1 MTEKNLENMTQK
13 ERIAYWD
20 RVRKEE
26 EQDRED
32 RIRQLTEEQRDVLV
46 KMHKEL
52 SSVLLTGIV
61 RISGCLMW
69 ASWKDCSVTCTA
81 SSSSYPK
88 RTRTDSVCTT
98 QTGCW
103 QRRMTTNVCRSTCML
118 GTQRVP

>member
-32 RIRQLTEEQRDVLV
+32 RIRQLTEEQRNVLV

-52 SSVLLTGIV
+52 NSVLLTALYNDMGGI
-61 RISGCLMW
+61 RCL
-69 ASWKDCSVTCTA
+69 SVLELQDLEDTMN
-81 SSSSYPK
+81 SF
-88 RTRTDSVCTT
+88 
-98 QTGCW
+98 
-103 QRRMTTNVCRSTCML
+103 QRQFNLEGIT
-118 GTQRVP
+118 

>member
-52 SSVLLTGIV
+52 SSVLLTALYNDMGGI
-61 RISGCLMW
+61 RCLSALELQDLEDTMN
-69 ASWKDCSVTCTA
+69 
-81 SSSSYPK
+81 
-88 RTRTDSVCTT
+88 RF
-98 QTGCW
+98 
-103 QRRMTTNVCRSTCML
+103 QRQFNLEGIT
-118 GTQRVP
+118 

>member
-1 MTEKNLENMTQK
+1 MTEKSIENMTQK

-52 SSVLLTGIV
+52 NSVLLTALYNDMGGI
-61 RISGCLMW
+61 RCL
-69 ASWKDCSVTCTA
+69 SVLELQDLEDTMN
-81 SSSSYPK
+81 
-88 RTRTDSVCTT
+88 RF
-98 QTGCW
+98 
-103 QRRMTTNVCRSTCML
+103 QRQFNLAGIT
-118 GTQRVP
+118 

>member
-52 SSVLLTGIV
+52 NSVLLTALYNDMGGI
-61 RISGCLMW
+61 RCL
-69 ASWKDCSVTCTA
+69 SVLELQDLEDTMN
-81 SSSSYPK
+81 
-88 RTRTDSVCTT
+88 RF
-98 QTGCW
+98 
-103 QRRMTTNVCRSTCML
+103 QRQFNLEGIT
-118 GTQRVP
+118 